1 MKTFAFL
8 SILAAGSLMAGEKEA
23 LSPVAPPPP
32 SPTLWQWFVGGS
44 IGYLEDLDT
53 EMYHLHA
60 GVDLPNPLG
69 TFDQSVFLEV
79 GYANPDQTVSSG
91 YYPEYPNGNE
101 GMRVSS
107 IRGEADLIPIT
118 LNYKLERALTG
129 SLAMYVGG
137 GVGVAYVDM
146 DALGA
151 SDDDW
156 TFYGQIF
163 GGLVYNV
170 SEMWE
175 IYGGVRWIYIDDT
188 DFFGVSVDS
197 EDDWLGEIGV
207 RINF

>member
-8 SILAAGSLMAGEKEA
+8 SILAAGSLMAGEKAA
-23 LSPVAPPPP
+23 LSPVAPPP

-44 IGYLEDLDT
+44 IGYLDDLDT

-60 GVDLPNPLG
+60 GVDLPSQLG
-69 TFDQSVFLEV
+69 GFDQAIFLEV
-79 GYANPDQTVSSG
+79 GYANPDQTIASG
-91 YYPEYPNGNE
+91 YYPEYPNGYE

-118 LNYKLERALTG
+118 LNYKLERALTD
-129 SLAMYVGG
+129 SFSMYFGG
-137 GVGVAYVDM
+137 GIGAAYVDV
-146 DALGA
+146 DALGS

-156 TFYGQIF
+156 TFYGQVF
-163 GGLVYNV
+163 GGLLYNIN
-170 SEMWE
+170 EMWE

-188 DFFGVSVDS
+188 DVFGVSVDS
-197 EDDWLGEIGV
+197 EDDWLAEIGV